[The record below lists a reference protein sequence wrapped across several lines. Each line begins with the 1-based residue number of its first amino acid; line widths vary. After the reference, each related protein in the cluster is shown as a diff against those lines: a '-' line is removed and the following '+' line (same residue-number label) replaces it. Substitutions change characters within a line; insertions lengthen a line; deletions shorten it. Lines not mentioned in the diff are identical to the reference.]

1 MGQFFGT
8 CQKCA
13 RVFALS
19 LGHADGLG
27 VGIAFGAH
35 AIGFDLRILA
45 LLFEL
50 RIGSHIEREPTPRQ
64 VGGDGGRIS
73 AKLFG
78 IEHS

>member
-8 CQKCA
+8 CQKRAC
-13 RVFALS
+13 VFTLS
-19 LGHADGLG
+19 LGHADGFG

-35 AIGFDLRILA
+35 TIRFDLRNLA

-50 RIGSHIEREPTPRQ
+50 SIGSHIEGEPTPRQ
-64 VGGDGGRIS
+64 VGGYRCGIG